1 MSDIFAHFHFL
12 RPFWLLILP
21 IFLCLWWIIRRGN
34 QQRSD
39 LPPGI
44 APHLAAALQ
53 VNPIGTRRIL
63 PIDGVALCG
72 VLLAFATA
80 GPAWTRLANPLLAD
94 TAPLVVAFKI
104 TPSMEQTDLA
114 PSRLDR
120 ARFKIIDLINSRAGA
135 RTALIAYAG
144 SAHQVAPLTEDANI
158 LRPLLESLQPR
169 VMPREGDAPATALAL
184 GRQILSKSD
193 VPGAIL
199 FVLDDFNPSD
209 LAAFTATSEIKH
221 SIFFMIAAPDSTT
234 LPQLAQI
241 KTAKVLH
248 LAPNDSDLAQISRW
262 LDQAYVGALSG
273 DERLQ
278 WQDRGWWLAWPA
290 AFLALIWFRRG
301 WTMRWALLLVVMPLL
316 TPTNSHA
323 EGWKDWFLTP
333 DQQGQRAMN
342 RKEFDAASRLFND
355 PLHRGYALMKAG
367 QYAEAAEIFSGHGS
381 FDAAMGE
388 GLSLIRNRKYRL
400 ATAAFET
407 ALERQP
413 DDPDALNN
421 LSVSNAI
428 LDYVETAREQSDTG
442 EDSGIG
448 ADDVVFDNDAQR
460 GTKTTVQA
468 QDQDA
473 APQTAEQWMSSIDT
487 DMGDF
492 LRFRFRLDLSENGK

>member
-1 MSDIFAHFHFL
+1 MSDFFAQFHLL
-12 RPFWLLILP
+12 RPFWLLSLP
-21 IFLCLWWIIRRGN
+21 ILLYLWWIIRRDS
-34 QQRSD
+34 QQRSA
-39 LPPGI
+39 LPLGI
-44 APHLAAALQ
+44 APHLANALQ
-53 VNPIGTRRIL
+53 VNPKSTRRIL

-72 VLLAFATA
+72 LLLALAAA
-80 GPAWTRLANPLLAD
+80 GPAWTRIPNPLLAD

-104 TPSMEQTDLA
+104 TPSMEKTDLA

-184 GRQILSKSD
+184 GRRILSKSD

-199 FVLDDFNPSD
+199 FVLDDFNPTD
-209 LAAFTATSEIKH
+209 LVAFTATSEIKH
-221 SIFFMIAAPDSTT
+221 SIFFMIAAPDSTA

-241 KTAKVLH
+241 KSTKVLH
-248 LAPNDSDLAQISRW
+248 LAPDDSDLAQMSRW
-262 LDQAYVGALSG
+262 LDQAYVRALSG

-278 WQDRGWWLAWPA
+278 WQDRGWWLTWPA
-290 AFLALIWFRRG
+290 ALLALIWFRRG
-301 WTMRWALLLVVMPLL
+301 WTMRWAFLLVVMPLMA
-316 TPTNSHA
+316 PTTSRA
-323 EGWKDWFLTP
+323 EGWRDWFLTS
-333 DQQGQRAMN
+333 DQQGQRAMI
-342 RKEFDAASRLFND
+342 RKDFSAAGELFAD

-367 QYAEAAEIFSGHGS
+367 HYADAAEMFSRLDS
-381 FDAAMGE
+381 YDAAMGQ
-388 GLSLIRNRKYRL
+388 GLSHIRNREYRP
-400 ATAAFET
+400 AIAAFET

-413 DDPDALNN
+413 GDPDALNN
-421 LSVSNAI
+421 LSVSKAI
-428 LDYVETAREQSDTG
+428 LHYVEVSREQSDTG

-448 ADDVVFDNDAQR
+448 ADDLVFDNEAQR
-460 GTKTTVQA
+460 GRETTVQEE
-468 QDQDA
+468 DQGA

-492 LRFRFRLDLSENGK
+492 LRFRFRLDLSEDNK

>member
-1 MSDIFAHFHFL
+1 MSDTLAQFHFI

-21 IFLCLWWIIRRGN
+21 VFLCLWWIIRRNN
-34 QQRSD
+34 QQRSA

-44 APHLAAALQ
+44 APHLAHALQ
-53 VNPIGTRRIL
+53 VNPTGKRRIL

-72 VLLAFATA
+72 VLLAFAAA
-80 GPAWTRLANPLLAD
+80 GPAWTRLPNPLQAD

-104 TPSMEQTDLA
+104 TPSMEMTDLA

-120 ARFKIIDLINSRAGA
+120 ARFKIIDLINGRAGA

-169 VMPREGDAPATALAL
+169 VMPREGDAPATALAM

-199 FVLDDFNPSD
+199 FVLDDFNPSN
-209 LAAFTATSEIKH
+209 LAAFTAESDIKH
-221 SIFFMIAAPDSTT
+221 SIFFMIAAPDGTT

-241 KTAKVLH
+241 KTAKALH
-248 LAPNDSDLAQISRW
+248 LAPDDSDLTQVSRW
-262 LDQAYVGALSG
+262 LDQAYVAALSS

-290 AFLALIWFRRG
+290 ALLALIWFRRG
-301 WTMRWALLLVVMPLL
+301 WTMRWAFLLVVLPLL
-316 TPTNSHA
+316 TPTTSRA
-323 EGWKDWFLTP
+323 EGWRDWFLTP

-342 RKEFDAASRLFND
+342 GKNFDAASTLFTD

-367 QYAEAAEIFSGHGS
+367 QYADAATKFSGLS
-381 FDAAMGE
+381 SYDAAMGE
-388 GLSLIRNRKYRL
+388 GLSHIRNREYRP
-400 ATAAFET
+400 AIAAFET

-413 DDPDALNN
+413 DDPDASNN
-421 LSVSNAI
+421 LNVSKAI

-460 GTKTTVQA
+460 GTKSTVQA
-468 QDQDA
+468 QDHDA

-492 LRFRFRLDLSENGK
+492 LRFRFRLDLSEDGK

>member
-1 MSDIFAHFHFL
+1 MSDIFAQFHFI

-21 IFLCLWWIIRRGN
+21 IFLCLWWVIRRDN
-34 QQRSD
+34 QQRSA

-44 APHLAAALQ
+44 APHLAHALQ

-72 VLLAFATA
+72 VLLAFAAA
-80 GPAWTRLANPLLAD
+80 GPAWTRLPNPLLAD
-94 TAPLVVAFKI
+94 TTPLVVAFKV

-169 VMPREGDAPATALAL
+169 VMPREGDAPATALAM

-209 LAAFTATSEIKH
+209 LTAFTATSEIKH
-221 SIFFMIAAPDSTT
+221 STFFLIAAPDSST

-241 KTAKVLH
+241 KNAKGLH
-248 LAPNDSDLAQISRW
+248 LAPDDSDLTQISRW
-262 LDQAYVGALSG
+262 LDQAYVAALSG

-290 AFLALIWFRRG
+290 ALLALIWFRRG
-301 WTMRWALLLVVMPLL
+301 WTMRWAFLLVVMPLL
-316 TPTNSHA
+316 APTTSRA
-323 EGWKDWFLTP
+323 DGWRDWFMTP

-342 RKEFDAASRLFND
+342 RKDFSAAGDLFAD
-355 PLHRGYALMKAG
+355 PLRRGHALMKAG
-367 QYAEAAEIFSGHGS
+367 HYAEAAEILSGLDS
-381 FDAAMGE
+381 YDAAIGE
-388 GLSLIRNRKYRL
+388 GLSHIRNREYRP
-400 ATAAFET
+400 AIAAFET

-413 DDPDALNN
+413 DDPDALIN
-421 LSVSNAI
+421 LSVSKTI

-448 ADDVVFDNDAQR
+448 ADDVVFDNEAQR
-460 GTKTTVQA
+460 GTTTTVQTE
-468 QDQDA
+468 DQDA

-492 LRFRFRLDLSENGK
+492 LRFRFRLDLSEDNK